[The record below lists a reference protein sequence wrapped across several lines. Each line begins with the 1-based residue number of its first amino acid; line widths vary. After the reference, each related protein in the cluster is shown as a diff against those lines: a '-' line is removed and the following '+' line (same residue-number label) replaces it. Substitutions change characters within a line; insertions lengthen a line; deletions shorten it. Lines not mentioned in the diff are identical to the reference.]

1 MHCPICHSKALQW
14 NNVITICLTD
24 RHPSYDAWNHSDN
37 IAGMVKNGRR
47 ITFGMQTDIS
57 VESAHS
63 EIAVTATH
71 IPRKKIG
78 RMTNIGI
85 VIGIIEGGVV
95 TTIDDLQT
103 ITEDSIGL
111 VQTETIVSIRTG
123 AIMTKVQ
130 RTAGVKSHVKNTVN
144 NPGITCDFSITRM
157 NKQYRRKLIHLR

>member
-1 MHCPICHSKALQW
+1 
-14 NNVITICLTD
+14 
-24 RHPSYDAWNHSDN
+24 
-37 IAGMVKNGRR
+37 MVKNGRR

-63 EIAVTATH
+63 EIAVTTTH

-103 ITEDSIGL
+103 IVEDSTGA
-111 VQTETIVSIRTG
+111 VQTDTIDSIRTNVV
-123 AIMTKVQ
+123 MTKVQ
-130 RTAGVKSHVKNTVN
+130 RTTVVKSHDKNTIK
-144 NPGITCDFSITRM
+144 NPRIIGDSIIIGT
-157 NKQYRRKLIHLR
+157 NKQYQRKLIHLWKWKEVSPAYSISCVNSPVITRRSAHVEKERRQS